1 MCSLSVHYAT
11 PRPGLQELK
20 KTATLLFLPEARSY
34 SDDELLQRLQAHDE
48 QAFAFL
54 YDRYA
59 QALYGIIGQMVS
71 PPETAEDV
79 LQEVFVKI
87 WQNIGSY
94 DAAKGRLFTWMLNI
108 ARNSAIDRLRSKEF
122 NKAAKTAELT
132 ENVYLNREG
141 GSGRIDDVG
150 LKRVLSR
157 LPEEART
164 LLELAYFQG
173 YTQEEIARLLN
184 IPLGTVKSRIRTTII
199 QLRKI
204 IGENKT

>member
-1 MCSLSVHYAT
+1 MFSLSVHYAT

-20 KTATLLFLPEARSY
+20 KTATLLLLPEARSY

>member
-1 MCSLSVHYAT
+1 MFSLSVHYAT